1 MLDEVVLTFEQA
13 ITGNAYAV
21 IGLVTNMMYLLM
33 TIDFVWGVLTG
44 LLNGR
49 NFIAFLVEKIM
60 KYGIWFWLFRKSPEL
75 INIVAD
81 GFVMIGSAVGG
92 DVSLLKS
99 LSSIIDNGYRIL
111 YPLWQ
116 YFLENTLSLLTL
128 NIGQFVIMLFI
139 ALILSG
145 CFVWMAIHA
154 VVTYIEFFVISIMAI
169 VLLPFGMLNKTAF
182 LAEKALGAVPSAGVK
197 LCVLQIVLTVSAKV
211 LNNLV
216 IDITTNNVNSYM
228 TIVAVCAICTI
239 INARAPE
246 MAAGLLSGS
255 PSLSAGAAAGVT
267 GSATSSAVSATVA
280 AKATTMKA
288 AGYTLAGAGAVA
300 SAASKYF
307 SGTNPSTG
315 AGDTSAKG
323 DSESDFSR
331 RNDK

>member
-33 TIDFVWGVLTG
+33 TIDFVWGVLTS

-92 DVSLLKS
+92 DISLLKS
-99 LSSIIDNGYRIL
+99 PSSIIDNGYRIM
-111 YPLWQ
+111 YPLWE
-116 YFLENTLSLLTL
+116 YFLENSLSLLTL
-128 NIGQFVIMLFI
+128 NIGQFVVMLFI

-154 VVTYIEFFVISIMAI
+154 VVTYIEFFIISVMAI
-169 VLLPFGMLNKTAF
+169 VLLPFGILNKTAF
-182 LAEKALGAVPSAGVK
+182 LAEKALGAVPSAGIK

-211 LNNLV
+211 LNGLV
-216 IDITTNNVNSYM
+216 IDITTTNVNSYL
-228 TIVAVCAICTI
+228 TVVAVCAICTI

-255 PSLSAGAAAGVT
+255 PSLGAGAAAGVT
-267 GSATSSAVSATVA
+267 GSATSSAVSATLA
-280 AKATTMKA
+280 AKTTTIKA
-288 AGYTLAGAGAVA
+288 AGYGLAGAGAVY

-307 SGTNPSTG
+307 GGGNAPTSTS
-315 AGDTSAKG
+315 DTSAKE
-323 DSESDFSR
+323 SRTSDFSKQ
-331 RNDK
+331 NTK

>member
-21 IGLVTNMMYLLM
+21 IGLLTNMMYLLM
-33 TIDFVWGVLTG
+33 TIDFVWGVLVN

-49 NFIAFLVEKIM
+49 TFIAFLVEKIM
-60 KYGIWFWLFRKSPEL
+60 KYGIWFWIFRKSPEL
-75 INIVAD
+75 VNTVAD

-99 LSSIIDNGYRIL
+99 PTSIIDNGYRIL
-111 YPLWQ
+111 YPLWE
-116 YFLENTLSLLTL
+116 YFLDNALSLLTL

-139 ALILSG
+139 AFILSS

-154 VVTYIEFFVISIMAI
+154 VVTYIEFFIVSMIAI
-169 VLLPFGMLNKTAF
+169 VLLPFGLLNKTAF
-182 LAEKALGAVPSAGVK
+182 LAEKAIGAVPAAGVK

-216 IDITTNNVNSYM
+216 IDITTTNVNSYM
-228 TIVAVCAICTI
+228 TVVAVCAICTI

-255 PSLSAGAAAGVT
+255 PSLSAGSAAGVT
-267 GSATSSAVSATVA
+267 TSAASSAVTAAVA
-280 AKATTMKA
+280 AKTTTARA
-288 AGYTLAGAGAVA
+288 AGYGLAGAGAVA
-300 SAASKYF
+300 SAAFKYF
-307 SGTNPSTG
+307 GEGNASTSTG
-315 AGDTSAKG
+315 DASAKA
-323 DSESDFSR
+323 SKVSDFSKG
-331 RNDK
+331 NEE

>member
-1 MLDEVVLTFEQA
+1 
-13 ITGNAYAV
+13 
-21 IGLVTNMMYLLM
+21 
-33 TIDFVWGVLTG
+33 
-44 LLNGR
+44 
-49 NFIAFLVEKIM
+49 
-60 KYGIWFWLFRKSPEL
+60 
-75 INIVAD
+75 
-81 GFVMIGSAVGG
+81 
-92 DVSLLKS
+92 
-99 LSSIIDNGYRIL
+99 
-111 YPLWQ
+111 
-116 YFLENTLSLLTL
+116 
-128 NIGQFVIMLFI
+128 MLFI

-228 TIVAVCAICTI
+228 TVVVVCAICTI

-280 AKATTMKA
+280 AKTTTMKA

-323 DSESDFSR
+323 DSENDFSR